1 MDEHELTQPFF
12 LIVIDE
18 DRGVFSVEGPMT
30 DGRPW
35 QYAAR
40 KARKHQHRR
49 IVAARPDQIVM
60 HSRTRS
66 PRPSMDPAYVEGAV
80 ALSAALVILAGCS
93 LRRRSTADHARAGPA
108 RRQPQDVGLWQAAGQ
123 RTRETAAA

>member
-35 QYAAR
+35 QSAAR

-49 IVAARPDQIVM
+49 IVCGATGPD
-60 HSRTRS
+60 RDALA
-66 PRPSMDPAYVEGAV
+66 DPITTTVDGP
-80 ALSAALVILAGCS
+80 S
-93 LRRRSTADHARAGPA
+93 LRGRRGGSLGRAGHPGRLLAPA
-108 RRQPQDVGLWQAAGQ
+108 AIYG
-123 RTRETAAA
+123 